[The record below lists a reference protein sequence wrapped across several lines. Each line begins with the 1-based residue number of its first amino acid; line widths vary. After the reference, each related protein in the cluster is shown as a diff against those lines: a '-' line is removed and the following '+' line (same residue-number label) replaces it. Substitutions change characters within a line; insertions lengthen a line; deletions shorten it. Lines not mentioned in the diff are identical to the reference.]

1 MNIGFYRSLW
11 GVDEPL
17 AVAAGQAREAG
28 FTGLESRVPV
38 QASQWAELEQ
48 ALDCHGLQWNAEIVT
63 GGDYVPRRNDTPEE
77 HLAELEQAVR
87 SLKPFRP
94 VRVNCITGLDAWD
107 FQIALD
113 YLDQAHE
120 VGEKYG
126 VSLCFETHRS
136 RILFNP
142 WVTRALLQ
150 KLPELRLTADISHWC
165 VVAERQMDTEM
176 EVIHGIAANVQ
187 HVHGRVGY
195 DQGPQVPHP
204 ASPLHRYCLEAHQK
218 CWEVFW
224 QAARERGDSMVTMT
238 PEFGSDGYLQCLPFT
253 GQPVADLWEINQW
266 MAATEQSHF
275 DRWAAAWPEQS
286 VC

>member
-1 MNIGFYRSLW
+1 MNIQFFRSLW
-11 GVDEPL
+11 GVDAGL
-17 AVAAGQAREAG
+17 AQAAAEAAQAG
-28 FTGLESRVPV
+28 FSGLESRVPT
-38 QASQWAELEQ
+38 AATAWSELEQ
-48 ALDCHGLQWNAEIVT
+48 ALQRHGLLWNAEIVT
-63 GGDYVPRRNDTPEE
+63 GGDYVPRRNDTPQQ
-77 HLAELEQAVR
+77 HLAELESAVR
-87 SLKPFRP
+87 SLAPFRP

-107 FQIALD
+107 FQTALE
-113 YLDQAHE
+113 YLERAHE

-126 VSLCFETHRS
+126 VALCFETHRS

-150 KLPELRLTADISHWC
+150 KLPGLRLTADISHWC

-176 EVIHGIAANVQ
+176 EVMEAIAPHVR

-204 ASPLHRYCLEAHQK
+204 ASPLHGYCLEAHQR
-218 CWEVFW
+218 CWELFW
-224 QAARERGDSMVTMT
+224 QAARDRGDGVVTMT

-266 MAATEQSHF
+266 MALTEQSHF
-275 DRWAAAWPEQS
+275 SRWESASHEQS
-286 VC
+286 TC